1 MKIEWVKFCLI
12 VVVNF
17 INEMAAI
24 SNDDC
29 PFAMNGWMMSIIN
42 SYSIFIQT
50 NGEKQRF
57 YCQILSRDLAFI
69 FYISAILIWYWIWDF
84 HHHFRRMMMMKI
96 WMQTTINEYFFKQKN
111 CDDYLQIENIFSFVD
126 MFITLLHHHQY
137 HMIISTISFILCL
150 VAKIIIETNITIEVT
165 GDLLN

>member
-96 WMQTTINEYFFKQKN
+96 WIQTTINESSIYFLDKKLWRLPA
-111 CDDYLQIENIFSFVD
+111 DWKTFSVLL
-126 MFITLLHHHQY
+126 ICLLHY
-137 HMIISTISFILCL
+137 Y
-150 VAKIIIETNITIEVT
+150 ITI
-165 GDLLN
+165 NIIW